1 MYNPDNKCFWTFVKV
16 SFELIPEHLLCKYN
30 ELFLIT
36 WQIFDHMI
44 PVLVFIHV
52 VIYLVFLIFDVWSF

>member
-1 MYNPDNKCFWTFVKV
+1 MYNPDNKCFVKV
-16 SFELIPEHLLCKYN
+16 SLELIPEHLLCKYN
-30 ELFLIT
+30 EHKNVFLIT

-44 PVLVFIHV
+44 TVLVFIHV